1 MALQDI
7 QTSMVEYQSDGTKI
21 AAFLARPAGAGP
33 YPAMLVLQEWWG
45 LNNHIK
51 DIAMR
56 LANEG
61 YVALAPDL
69 YARQGNK
76 VTTDATEAGTLMGN
90 LKDEVTLQDLRAAV
104 AYLKSQ
110 SQVSPQR
117 IGVIG
122 FCMGGTYALLAGENI
137 PDIKASVPFYGQ
149 IVYDSP
155 GGPIDQV
162 AKLGCPLMYIY
173 GEADG
178 WITHDHVNRLEATL
192 KQHGKNGQ
200 VVRYKDAPHAFF
212 NDTRLESYRANEA
225 RDAWDRTLKFLAQ
238 HLKG

>member
-7 QTSMVEYQSDGTKI
+7 HTSMVEYQSDGTKI

-45 LNNHIK
+45 LNSHIK

-56 LANEG
+56 FAGEG

-104 AYLKSQ
+104 AFLKNQ
-110 SQVSPQR
+110 SSVSPQR

-122 FCMGGTYALLAGENI
+122 FCMGGTYALLAAENI

-155 GGPIDQV
+155 GVP
-162 AKLGCPLMYIY
+162 
-173 GEADG
+173 
-178 WITHDHVNRLEATL
+178 
-192 KQHGKNGQ
+192 
-200 VVRYKDAPHAFF
+200 
-212 NDTRLESYRANEA
+212 
-225 RDAWDRTLKFLAQ
+225 
-238 HLKG
+238 